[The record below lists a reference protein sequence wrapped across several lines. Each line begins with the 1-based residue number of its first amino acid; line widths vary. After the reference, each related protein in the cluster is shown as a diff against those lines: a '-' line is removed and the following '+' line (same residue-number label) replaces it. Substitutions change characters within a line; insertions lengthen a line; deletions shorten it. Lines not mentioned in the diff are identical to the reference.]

1 MSKDL
6 FTPVNYDEFQKDLSP
21 AADKALIVELVET
34 PARAVELINSELQK
48 IQLGTSKMTPHA
60 IQVKEGST
68 PFLHALRTFS
78 VEPTVNTAVALVAL
92 AKQDFSATFGRFV
105 ESLVSPLFKGKK

>member
-6 FTPVNYDEFQKDLSP
+6 FTPVNYDEQFP
-21 AADKALIVELVET
+21 T
-34 PARAVELINSELQK
+34 PAPAETESAREQPLTPAQVVDAINSELQR

-60 IQVKEGST
+60 VQVKEGST
-68 PFLHALRTFS
+68 PFLHALKTFS
-78 VEPTVNTAVALVAL
+78 AEPSVDTAIVLVAL
-92 AKQDFSATFGRFV
+92 AKQDFSAAFGRFV

>member
-6 FTPVNYDEFQKDLSP
+6 FTPVNYEKEF
-21 AADKALIVELVET
+21 EMFET
-34 PARAVELINSELQK
+34 PVITLAAEQPLTAAQVVDAINNELQK

-60 IQVKEGST
+60 VQVKEGST
-68 PFLHALRTFS
+68 PFLHSLKTFS
-78 VEPTVNTAVALVAL
+78 VEPTVDTAVALVAV
-92 AKQDFSATFGRFV
+92 AKQDFTITFSRFV

>member
-6 FTPVNYDEFQKDLSP
+6 FTPVNYDEQFP
-21 AADKALIVELVET
+21 T
-34 PARAVELINSELQK
+34 PAVAAPEAAPELPSTPAQVVDAINAELQK

-60 IQVKEGST
+60 VQIKEGST
-68 PFLHALRTFS
+68 PFLHSLKTFS
-78 VEPTVNTAVALVAL
+78 VDPTVDTAVALVSL
-92 AKQDFSATFGRFV
+92 AKQDFTITFGRYV

>member
-6 FTPVNYDEFQKDLSP
+6 FTPVNYDEQFPQDAPGVP
-21 AADKALIVELVET
+21 AVAAEQPLTAAQVVDV
-34 PARAVELINSELQK
+34 INNELQR

-60 IQVKEGST
+60 VQVKEGST
-68 PFLHALRTFS
+68 PFLHALKTFS
-78 VEPTVNTAVALVAL
+78 VDPTVDTAVALVSL
-92 AKQDFSATFGRFV
+92 AKQDFTITFSRFV